1 MTKTKERT
9 SFWTNAERKTGKK
22 LPYRSRGALL
32 SDGERR
38 FYKTGLKPAV
48 GQRYD
53 ISLKVS
59 LTDVITLPAKLWDT
73 PAGFKIRQRHLDF
86 VLCSK
91 RAIKIIAAIEL
102 DDSSHL
108 SHQQQAKDDFL
119 ADALHAA
126 GVPLIR
132 FPVYRRYDPERIRRA
147 ITGVLSRGFKE

>member
-1 MTKTKERT
+1 MTKSKDRP
-9 SFWTNAERKTGKK
+9 SFSTNAESKSGKK
-22 LPYRSRGALL
+22 LPYRSRGNLL

-38 FYKTGLKPAV
+38 FYRTGLQPAV

-53 ISLKVS
+53 ISLKVR

-73 PAGFKIRQRHLDF
+73 PAGYKIRQRHLDF

-132 FPVYRRYDPERIRRA
+132 FPIYRRYDPTRIRRIIRSA
-147 ITGVLSRGFKE
+147 ISRGLAA